1 MNPASKYSIG
11 LRFGIVTGFIYM
23 ILLFIRYKFFGTS
36 PISFFWI
43 SLTGYAIVFM
53 MFLFTGIARKK
64 QLGGY
69 GEIKEIFQSIFI
81 AILIT
86 ELFYVVFNFVYLKW
100 VDPGFWGNFRSDSL
114 SQYRKIGLPDEDIK
128 ERLRGIQ
135 SLEDNVKPTG
145 LIKGFGAAVVMD
157 SIIGFIF
164 AVILR
169 KKRPIP
175 KTVQEEPKL

>member
-1 MNPASKYSIG
+1 MQQTSKYSIG
-11 LRFGIVTGFIYM
+11 LRFGIMTGFIYM
-23 ILLFIRYKFFGTS
+23 ILLFVRYKYFGTS
-36 PISFFWI
+36 PVSFFWI
-43 SLTGYAIVFM
+43 SLSGYAIVFLM
-53 MFLFTGIARKK
+53 YLFTGIARKK

-69 GEIKEIFQSIFI
+69 GEIREIFQSIFI
-81 AILIT
+81 AILIA
-86 ELFYVVFNFVYLKW
+86 ELFYVVFNFIYLKW

-114 SQYRKIGLPDEDIK
+114 ALYRRLGLPEEEIK
-128 ERLRGIQ
+128 ERIRGIQ
-135 SLEDNVKPTG
+135 SLEDNVKPSG

-169 KKRPIP
+169 RKKPIP